1 MSGSRSLAEHVA
13 DQLAPLGEVTVHP
26 YFGGWALR
34 SHGRQ
39 FAMVM
44 MDTLYLRID
53 SAARAAYEKAGS
65 TPFTYHAGG
74 REVVVHAYYSV
85 PTEAI
90 DDQAELSALARAAL
104 A

>member
-13 DQLAPLGEVTVHP
+13 DQLASLGEVTIHR

-39 FAMVM
+39 FAIV
-44 MDTLYLRID
+44 MDTLYFRVD
-53 SAARAAYEKAGS
+53 SAARSSYEEAGS
-65 TPFTYHAGG
+65 TPFSYRAAG
-74 REVVVHAYYSV
+74 REVVVRAYFSV
-85 PTEAI
+85 PPEEI
-90 DDQAELSALARAAL
+90 DNQAKLCALARAAF

>member
-13 DQLAPLGEVTVHP
+13 DQLAPLGEVTIHR

-34 SHGRQ
+34 GHGRQ

-44 MDTLYLRID
+44 DTLYLRVD
-53 SAARAAYEKAGS
+53 GAARSSYEKAGS
-65 TPFTYHAGG
+65 TPFTYHAAG
-74 REVVVHAYYSV
+74 REVVVHTYYSA
-85 PTEAI
+85 PAEAI
-90 DDQAELSALARAAL
+90 DDRTELYALARAAL